1 MDYRQLA
8 AERRKR
14 IACNNCRQERLAKVE
29 HTITC
34 SPEQKEKLPQ
44 EYLINH
50 LLDLYFNHLGNQALL
65 TDLEKLKRSVRE
77 NTCDRFLLY
86 SLMSVAARYSKREE
100 LETYPYLAKGAR
112 FADIATSMINEILM
126 GPSTL
131 DHIHGILLLSLHEL
145 GRYQTNRCWRYS
157 GLASRMICEL
167 GLHKDKLFD
176 EEPDTVLSIEKWLLH
191 ESRRRAYWTCH
202 MYDVYGAAC
211 TGLPM
216 CMHIEDSN
224 VLLPLDIDMLK
235 TADDIYQETFDGS
248 NIVHYRVLRNSMTSL
263 PEGIT
268 FSISKSSLFK
278 KRGEVNQ
285 MGLTAQITKGNV
297 LLGNIIRSLNR
308 ETNVKNPFSFYR
320 LGSDY
325 YLYDKCLTA
334 WAEELPF
341 QYRNTIENL
350 EKYKK
355 MNPVQL
361 TQFFTVHIL
370 HYATVA
376 LLNRPALLLAD
387 ILNHDLDPQTK
398 ENILHSA
405 QKCTNAAN
413 NVTMLLKDS
422 NYVMDRIPVYVAY
435 LVYIS
440 GTVVINITQGV
451 YHQNIEHLLEGY
463 LNFLNECRS
472 YWAVADKFY
481 LMIRDLY
488 LMRKNNYD
496 QGRQTA
502 SLPSSSASPQEV
514 SASLLNQM
522 DADNQSELVQ
532 QENMINSIASN
543 PVLAC
548 LSGNFQQQCVD
559 VSGLF
564 LSLSHP
570 LGYTYNDDG
579 SAVSSF
585 DLWLQQQMK

>member
-1 MDYRQLA
+1 
-8 AERRKR
+8 
-14 IACNNCRQERLAKVE
+14 
-29 HTITC
+29 
-34 SPEQKEKLPQ
+34 
-44 EYLINH
+44 
-50 LLDLYFNHLGNQALL
+50 
-65 TDLEKLKRSVRE
+65 
-77 NTCDRFLLY
+77 
-86 SLMSVAARYSKREE
+86 
-100 LETYPYLAKGAR
+100 
-112 FADIATSMINEILM
+112 
-126 GPSTL
+126 
-131 DHIHGILLLSLHEL
+131 
-145 GRYQTNRCWRYS
+145 
-157 GLASRMICEL
+157 
-167 GLHKDKLFD
+167 
-176 EEPDTVLSIEKWLLH
+176 
-191 ESRRRAYWTCH
+191 
-202 MYDVYGAAC
+202 
-211 TGLPM
+211 
-216 CMHIEDSN
+216 
-224 VLLPLDIDMLK
+224 MLK

-361 TQFFTVHIL
+361 TQFFTVSKPYDFYIL
-370 HYATVA
+370 FC
-376 LLNRPALLLAD
+376 LLLS
-387 ILNHDLDPQTK
+387 I
-398 ENILHSA
+398 SA